1 MSIKEQ
7 LIDRYMEEHTKL
19 ENRPGELERADREWK
34 AELHCDRFCNA
45 GAMNA
50 IDEAAYL
57 LAGSYE
63 TAGLE
68 AGFDMACRMFA
79 EIFAAALKGGASA

>member
-7 LIDRYMEEHTKL
+7 LINCYL
-19 ENRPGELERADREWK
+19 EDHYKIEGRTDELERADREWK
-34 AELHCDRFCNA
+34 AELHCDRFRDA
-45 GAMNA
+45 DAMNA

-57 LAGSYE
+57 LASIYE
-63 TAGLE
+63 TAGLKE
-68 AGFDMACRMFA
+68 GFDIACRMFA

>member
-7 LIDRYMEEHTKL
+7 LIEDYMNRSTKN
-19 ENRPGELERADREWK
+19 ERPNGELERADREWK

-68 AGFDMACRMFA
+68 EGFDMACRMFA

>member
-7 LIDRYMEEHTKL
+7 LIESYM
-19 ENRPGELERADREWK
+19 NRTTVGERPNGTLERADHEWK
-34 AELHCDRFCNA
+34 KELHCDRFCNA

-57 LAGSYE
+57 LAGRYE
-63 TAGLE
+63 AAGLE
-68 AGFDMACRMFA
+68 EGFDMACRMLA